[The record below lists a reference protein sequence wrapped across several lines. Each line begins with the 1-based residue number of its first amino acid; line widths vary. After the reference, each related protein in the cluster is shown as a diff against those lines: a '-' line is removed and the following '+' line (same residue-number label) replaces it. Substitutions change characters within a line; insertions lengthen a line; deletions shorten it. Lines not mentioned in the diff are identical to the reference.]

1 VAAQHEIGGVR
12 SKSCAGG
19 DACEGRGRASES
31 ILAWRGWRDSCSRT
45 LTLNRGARDWGK
57 TVALTRGVGRER
69 GGWWW
74 GAVALRVVGK
84 RASWICWQARP
95 VKKRKMISDFALP
108 FFNNAEKEDKLRK
121 IDRSLHKI

>member
-69 GGWWW
+69 EEAGG
-74 GAVALRVVGK
+74 GARSLCGLWVNGRRGSVG
-84 RASWICWQARP
+84 RP
-95 VKKRKMISDFALP
+95 GQ
-108 FFNNAEKEDKLRK
+108 LRK
-121 IDRSLHKI
+121 EK